1 MQCNKS
7 THFLTLLLLLTLAL
21 SACVPLQA
29 PAGLAAGEPS
39 AASTE
44 RITVNH
50 ALGETAISGIPQRVV
65 TLEWSYT
72 EDLLALGVQP
82 VGVADIAG
90 YNSWVKI
97 PIALADDVVDV
108 GTRQEPNL
116 ETLTALSPDLIIAP
130 SFRIAESYAQLSAIA
145 PTIAFDAYPTDEATT
160 QFAAMQVTFMTMAE
174 VLGREAEGEAV
185 LAAMNEHFATAR
197 AQLDVAG
204 MVGEPFVLAQAFGQD
219 TVSIRLFTDN
229 AMAVEI
235 IEQIGLENRWEDAE
249 FQLYGFT
256 TVGMETLPDLGDVNF
271 FYVVQDDNNVFQRE
285 AILPLWESIEFVKN
299 DNAYPLGGDTWLFG
313 GPLSAEVLVDI
324 VVEALTGEPV
334 ATVSALQTRSTLQRG
349 MRIGTL

>member
-1 MQCNKS
+1 MMKKRFVQTVLLWLVILGMAGCVVPPATS
-7 THFLTLLLLLTLAL
+7 TPT
-21 SACVPLQA
+21 VEA
-29 PAGLAAGEPS
+29 PAETTAS
-39 AASTE
+39 AT
-44 RITVNH
+44 RTITHV
-50 ALGETAISGIPQRVV
+50 LGETEISGTPVRVV

-72 EDLLALGVQP
+72 ENLLALGLQP

-97 PIALADDVVDV
+97 PIALDDDVVDV

-116 ETLTALSPDLIIAP
+116 EALTALDPDLIIAP
-130 SFRIAESYAQLSAIA
+130 AFRIAESYAQLSAIA
-145 PTIAFDAYPTDEATT
+145 PTIAFDAYPTDEETT
-160 QFAAMQVTFMTMAE
+160 QFAAMQATFMTMAE
-174 VLGREAEGEAV
+174 ILGREAEGKVV
-185 LAAMNEHFATAR
+185 LAAMNDHFAAAQ
-197 AQLDVAG
+197 AQLDAAG
-204 MVGEPFVLAQAFGQD
+204 LVGEPFVLAQAFGED

-235 IEQIGLENRWEDAE
+235 MEQIGLENSWSDAE

-256 TVGMETLPDLGDVNF
+256 TVGMETLPDLGDLNGDLNF

-285 AILPLWESIEFVKN
+285 SILPLWESIDFVKN
-299 DNAYPLGGDTWLFG
+299 GNAYPLGGDTWLFG

-334 ATVSALQTRSTLQRG
+334 AVITGDPVTVENK
-349 MRIGTL
+349 